1 MSTPISLLVCLCRI
15 ALVIWVQ
22 NHCHRTIKLLRI
34 TVLSRVYGSRRKP
47 PLTKAL
53 NLLLLWRPSSSC
65 PCEFSAPGL
74 PGHKKDVYQF
84 QSIYSVNFT
93 PKLLKTLLL
102 SHFCSSLCRYCGF
115 YAHKKVTKISFACL
129 TVVGRKHIIKGRL
142 LDSPKVKLGV

>member
-34 TVLSRVYGSRRKP
+34 PVLSRVYGFRRKL

-102 SHFCSSLCRYCGF
+102 SHFCSFALPLLLILRTQ
-115 YAHKKVTKISFACL
+115 KSFKNL
-129 TVVGRKHIIKGRL
+129 FRL
-142 LDSPKVKLGV
+142 LDCCWREAYNKRKFIGFAKG